1 MKKNK
6 FVLLVFLFVQTS
18 GLIMAQNRQYRKL
31 SIEEMFGLADK
42 NSRSIRTFDMAVQ
55 EAGQAVKVAKN
66 AQLPS
71 LDVSLSASYL
81 GDGWLADRN
90 FSDGEN
96 APMPHFGN
104 NFALEA
110 SQVVYAGGAISH
122 SIALAELQHQLAQ
135 LDKEKNKQDIR
146 FLLVGNYLELYQL
159 HNQAEVYKKNIEQ
172 TRRLL
177 EDIKAK
183 QQEGLAIKNDIT
195 RYELQKETLKLQLAK
210 VQDACKI
217 MNHQLVTT
225 LHLPAG
231 TEIIPDSTLLDEEV
245 KALAENDWQLLASQS
260 NVGLQQAQLAMKMSK
275 QKVKLERSELLPK
288 IALVA
293 GEHLDGPITIEVPV
307 LDNNFNYWYVGV
319 GIKYNLS
326 SLFKNNKKVRQAK
339 LNMRKAQEEYSLA
352 QEQIENGVQAN
363 YVNFLTSFTDL
374 RTQEKSVELAN
385 QNYDVTS
392 NRYKNDLALL
402 TDMLD
407 ASNMKL
413 SADLGLVNARINV
426 VYSFYKMKYYIL
438 CIELLKILPSQN
450 YMDEPHCNFLPHR

>member
-31 SIEEMFGLADK
+31 SIGEMFGLADK

-195 RYELQKETLKLQLAK
+195 RYELQLKSLELALI
-210 VQDACKI
+210 QIENSQKI
-217 MNHQLVTT
+217 INNQLVTT
-225 LHLPAG
+225 LGLPQETLIKADTG
-231 TEIIPDSTLLDEEV
+231 IIRELPFLSPESQ
-245 KALAENDWQLLASQS
+245 WQTTANTSSPILK
-260 NVGLQQAQLAMKMSK
+260 QAQLGIQQAE
-275 QKVKLERSELLPK
+275 QQEK
-288 IALVA
+288 IAKAEQLPSVA
-293 GEHLDGPITIEVPV
+293 LK
-307 LDNNFNYWYVGV
+307 NFNYWYIGIGV
-319 GIKYNLS
+319 KFNIASVYKSG
-326 SLFKNNKKVRQAK
+326 KKVRLAK
-339 LNMRKAQEEYSLA
+339 LSTQKS
-352 QEQIENGVQAN
+352 IENEQLLQDNIQTAVKAAHIR
-363 YVNFLTSFTDL
+363 FAESFTTYDTRL
-374 RTQEKSVELAN
+374 KSLELAD
-385 QNYDVTS
+385 QNYEMI
-392 NRYKNDLALL
+392 RYRYLNDLALI

-407 ASNMKL
+407 ASNSKL
-413 SADLGLVNARINV
+413 NAELQVANARIDIL
-426 VYSFYKMKYYIL
+426 YHYYQLKKAAGIL
-438 CIELLKILPSQN
+438 
-450 YMDEPHCNFLPHR
+450 

>member
-1 MKKNK
+1 
-6 FVLLVFLFVQTS
+6 
-18 GLIMAQNRQYRKL
+18 
-31 SIEEMFGLADK
+31 MFGLADK
-42 NSRSIRTFDMAVQ
+42 NSRSIRTCDMAVQ

-183 QQEGLAIKNDIT
+183 QQE
-195 RYELQKETLKLQLAK
+195 
-210 VQDACKI
+210 
-217 MNHQLVTT
+217 
-225 LHLPAG
+225 
-231 TEIIPDSTLLDEEV
+231 
-245 KALAENDWQLLASQS
+245 
-260 NVGLQQAQLAMKMSK
+260 
-275 QKVKLERSELLPK
+275 K
-288 IALVA
+288 IAKAEQLPSVA
-293 GEHLDGPITIEVPV
+293 LFASEHLDGPITIEVPPI
-307 LDNNFNYWYVGV
+307 DKNFNYWYIGIGV
-319 GIKYNLS
+319 KFNIASVYKSG
-326 SLFKNNKKVRQAK
+326 KKVRLAK
-339 LNMRKAQEEYSLA
+339 LSTQKS
-352 QEQIENGVQAN
+352 IENEQLLQDNIQTAVKAAHIR
-363 YVNFLTSFTDL
+363 FAESFTTYDTRL
-374 RTQEKSVELAN
+374 KSLELAD
-385 QNYDVTS
+385 QNYEMI
-392 NRYKNDLALL
+392 RYRYLNDLALI

-407 ASNMKL
+407 ASNSKL
-413 SADLGLVNARINV
+413 NAELQVANARIDIL
-426 VYSFYKMKYYIL
+426 YHYYQLKKAAGIL
-438 CIELLKILPSQN
+438 
-450 YMDEPHCNFLPHR
+450 

>member
-159 HNQAEVYKKNIEQ
+159 HNQAEVYKKNIE
-172 TRRLL
+172 
-177 EDIKAK
+177 
-183 QQEGLAIKNDIT
+183 
-195 RYELQKETLKLQLAK
+195 RYELQLKSLELALI
-210 VQDACKI
+210 QIENSQKI
-217 MNHQLVTT
+217 INNQLVTT
-225 LHLPAG
+225 LGLPQETLIEADTG
-231 TEIIPDSTLLDEEV
+231 IIRELPFLSPESQ
-245 KALAENDWQLLASQS
+245 WQTTANTSSPILK
-260 NVGLQQAQLAMKMSK
+260 QAQLGIQQAE
-275 QKVKLERSELLPK
+275 QQEK
-288 IALVA
+288 IAKAEQLPSVA
-293 GEHLDGPITIEVPV
+293 LFASEHLDGPITIEVPPI
-307 LDNNFNYWYVGV
+307 DKNFNYWYIGIGV
-319 GIKYNLS
+319 KFNIASVYKS
-326 SLFKNNKKVRQAK
+326 SKKVRLAK
-339 LNMRKAQEEYSLA
+339 LSTQKS
-352 QEQIENGVQAN
+352 IENEQLLQDNIQTAVKAAHIR
-363 YVNFLTSFTDL
+363 FAESFTTYDTRL
-374 RTQEKSVELAN
+374 KSLELAD
-385 QNYDVTS
+385 QNYEMI
-392 NRYKNDLALL
+392 RYRYLNDLALI

-407 ASNMKL
+407 ASNSKL
-413 SADLGLVNARINV
+413 NAELQVANARIDIL
-426 VYSFYKMKYYIL
+426 YHYYQLKKAAGIL
-438 CIELLKILPSQN
+438 
-450 YMDEPHCNFLPHR
+450 

>member
-42 NSRSIRTFDMAVQ
+42 NSRSIRTCDMAVQ

-122 SIALAELQHQLAQ
+122 SIALAE
-135 LDKEKNKQDIR
+135 
-146 FLLVGNYLELYQL
+146 FQL

-195 RYELQKETLKLQLAK
+195 RYELQLKSLELALI
-210 VQDACKI
+210 QIENSQKI
-217 MNHQLVTT
+217 INNQLVTT
-225 LHLPAG
+225 LGLPQETLIEADTG
-231 TEIIPDSTLLDEEV
+231 IIRELPFLSPESQ
-245 KALAENDWQLLASQS
+245 WQTTANTSSPILK
-260 NVGLQQAQLAMKMSK
+260 QAQLGIQQAE
-275 QKVKLERSELLPK
+275 QQEK
-288 IALVA
+288 IAKAEQLPSVA
-293 GEHLDGPITIEVPV
+293 LFASEHLDGPITIEVPPI
-307 LDNNFNYWYVGV
+307 DKNFNYWYIGIGV
-319 GIKYNLS
+319 KFNIASVYKSG
-326 SLFKNNKKVRQAK
+326 KKVRLAK
-339 LNMRKAQEEYSLA
+339 LSTQKS
-352 QEQIENGVQAN
+352 IENEQLLQDNIQTAVKAAHIR
-363 YVNFLTSFTDL
+363 FAESFTTYDTRL
-374 RTQEKSVELAN
+374 KSLELAD
-385 QNYDVTS
+385 QNYEMI
-392 NRYKNDLALL
+392 RYRYLNDLALI

-407 ASNMKL
+407 ASNSKL
-413 SADLGLVNARINV
+413 NAELQVANARIDIL
-426 VYSFYKMKYYIL
+426 YHYYQLKKAAGIL
-438 CIELLKILPSQN
+438 
-450 YMDEPHCNFLPHR
+450 